1 MSNTI
6 KSLSLAEAATATGM
20 NKSSILRAI
29 KSGRISATRDELGQW
44 RIEPGELFRVYPAV
58 APGDAPQRYAVA
70 VDAMVAAMREQTMDV
85 LVANLR
91 DQIADLRGQRDD
103 MNEHIEGDGPT
114 VFAHACKMGLEGI
127 VSKRKDSRYSSG
139 RSPHWI
145 KSKNPRAPAVKREA
159 DEDWGQW
166 SLAKARPSSR

>member
-6 KSLSLAEAATATGM
+6 TSLSLADAATATGM

-44 RIEPGELFRVYPAV
+44 RIEPGDLFRVYPAV

-70 VDAMVAAMREQTMDV
+70 VEAMVAAMREQTMDV

-103 MNEHIEGDGPT
+103 MRQELDAWRDQAQHLALPKPSPEP
-114 VFAHACKMGLEGI
+114 KPWWRRL
-127 VSKRKDSRYSSG
+127 
-139 RSPHWI
+139 RST
-145 KSKNPRAPAVKREA
+145 
-159 DEDWGQW
+159 G
-166 SLAKARPSSR
+166 